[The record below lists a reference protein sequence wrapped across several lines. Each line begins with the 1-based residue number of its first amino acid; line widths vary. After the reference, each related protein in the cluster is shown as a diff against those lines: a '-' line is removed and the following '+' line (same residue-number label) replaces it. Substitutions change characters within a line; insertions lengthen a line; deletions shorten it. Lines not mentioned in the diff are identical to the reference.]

1 MIVRQN
7 IIFESGFQKTNP
19 AITQVQ
25 ASWDNHAAAFGA
37 SDVDKILLDYTED
50 SVIIV
55 TDFTTNVNAVF
66 TGLDGVR
73 DCFTALFAYLA
84 ATEGA
89 FPSSLEVPELT
100 VEAGQVFLIWR
111 AVAAGVVHATDTF
124 ITDENG
130 KFITQTVTVWT
141 AADKP
146 LLTGE
151 SVDLNAAVPGTAAQ
165 AHWDNHL
172 DAFATGDIEKMVLD
186 YREDAQIIEWDFA
199 TDTKIVSTGIA
210 GVRDLF
216 PKYFGWAGECGDN
229 LDVGLPTI
237 RVTESYIYLHVT
249 FPCAGIP
256 LWTDTFILDSDG
268 MIVRQN
274 IVFESGFPKTPD
286 SSVIFDRKLAA
297 TQASWDNHAAAFVAS
312 DVEKI
317 LLDYTEDSVITVTDF
332 TTNVNAVFTGLD
344 GVRG

>member
-1 MIVRQN
+1 MLFRSGIPLWTDTFILDTDGMIVRQN
-7 IIFESGFQKTNP
+7 IIFESGFPKTP
-19 AITQVQ
+19 DSSVIAARKLAATQ
-25 ASWDNHAAAFGA
+25 ASWDNHAAAFVA
-37 SDVDKILLDYTED
+37 SDVEKILLDYTED
-50 SVIIV
+50 SVITV

-165 AHWDNHL
+165 EIGRAH
-172 DAFATGDIEKMVLD
+172 V
-186 YREDAQIIEWDFA
+186 
-199 TDTKIVSTGIA
+199 
-210 GVRDLF
+210 
-216 PKYFGWAGECGDN
+216 
-229 LDVGLPTI
+229 
-237 RVTESYIYLHVT
+237 
-249 FPCAGIP
+249 
-256 LWTDTFILDSDG
+256 
-268 MIVRQN
+268 
-274 IVFESGFPKTPD
+274 
-286 SSVIFDRKLAA
+286 
-297 TQASWDNHAAAFVAS
+297 
-312 DVEKI
+312 
-317 LLDYTEDSVITVTDF
+317 
-332 TTNVNAVFTGLD
+332 
-344 GVRG
+344 